1 MGRPWLVLAGGGTG
15 GHLYPGLAVADA
27 LRRMRPDFDVSVFG
41 TTRPIDREVVTPR
54 GYELVEQEVQ
64 PFPSRPWQWPGFL
77 MTWRRAVAAARAR
90 FVARRPAVV
99 LGLGGYAAAPGVVA
113 ADRMGVATAL
123 FNPDAEPGRAN
134 RRLGRHARRVFVQ
147 WPVTATAFNG
157 CGATIEVTGCPVRGP
172 VVAARREDGLAAFGL
187 NAEKPTLLITGASQ
201 GARSINWACL
211 KMVDVW
217 KASGWQIVQVTGTPD
232 FVAVRDGY
240 REAGVDAR
248 VVAFTEKMPEA
259 LAAADLVI
267 SRAGASTLAELTARG
282 VASVLIP
289 YPYDRKQHQVANA
302 RVLVEAG
309 AAVLVDDRRE
319 AEANAVALRGALWEL
334 MSSNE
339 RRGRMAV
346 AAKSLGRRDAAE
358 RIAER
363 LLEAA
368 GPAS

>member
-27 LRRMRPDFDVSVFG
+27 LRRVRPEFEVSVFG
-41 TTRPIDREVVTPR
+41 TTRPIDREVVAPR
-54 GYELVEQEVQ
+54 GFELVEQEVRA
-64 PFPSRPWQWPGFL
+64 FPGRPWQWPGFL
-77 MTWRRAVAAARAR
+77 LTWRRAVAAARAR
-90 FVARRPAVV
+90 FRARRPAVV

-113 ADRMGVATAL
+113 ADRMGVPTAL

-134 RRLGRHARRVFVQ
+134 RRLGRHARQVFVQ
-147 WPVTATAFNG
+147 WPATATAFNG
-157 CGATIEVTGCPVRGP
+157 CGAKIEVTGCPVRGP
-172 VVAARREDGLAAFGL
+172 VATARREDGLAAFGL
-187 NAEKPTLLITGASQ
+187 SAEKSTLLITGASQ

-211 KMVDVW
+211 KLVDVW
-217 KASGWQIVQVTGTPD
+217 KASGWQIVQVTGTAD
-232 FVAVRDGY
+232 FGAVRDGY

-289 YPYDRKQHQVANA
+289 YPYDRKQHQMANA
-302 RVLVEAG
+302 RVLGEAG
-309 AAVLVDDRRE
+309 AAVIVEDRRDPD
-319 AEANAVALRGALWEL
+319 ANAAALRGALWEL

-339 RRGRMAV
+339 RRGRIAV
-346 AAKSLGRRDAAE
+346 AARSLGRSDAAE

-363 LLEAA
+363 LLAMAA
-368 GPAS
+368 LA